1 MKTYFLDSNIFLR
14 IFTGDVKTQ
23 MNECV
28 SFLKFAE
35 KRQDGIVTSSLVL
48 SEIAW
53 TLLSYYKF
61 SREKVILAIR
71 SILNIKGL
79 KIIDEYQPIT
89 AMDIFEKFGIKFID
103 SFIASIPQIFDKKWV
118 IVSYDKEFDKLD
130 VLRKEPSIQTAKK

>member
-1 MKTYFLDSNIFLR
+1 MIWQELSIFPKTNHLP
-14 IFTGDVKTQ
+14 
-23 MNECV
+23 
-28 SFLKFAE
+28 APE
-35 KRQDGIVTSSLVL
+35 KRWEKVFRGFEDGIVTSSLVL

-130 VLRKEPSIQTAKK
+130 VLRKEPSISGVDMP